1 MKAAAAEIFMA
12 LLVIIIFSLSL
23 GGTFSSLNANIFKEY
38 SETLKESMII
48 NSSYNIEFAK
58 MGLQHALK
66 YSLHAA
72 IMQPIN
78 DQSYYTDYWYY
89 FEPVLPIAVL
99 DTKFFLENWTT
110 YFFNP
115 YAKELA
121 EFYNLNIPRVKSPKL
136 FSEAVPQPFDIGNET
151 CKNIGGTWISEFR
164 ICDLANVACDEE
176 ACIHAG
182 GVWDEGYENCL
193 ALGRAECEA
202 AGGTWWERYKICVC
216 GNITG
221 ISELSLFTLPAFILR
236 HSNLIKADS
245 FYNSTT
251 GRCEPITNET
261 CKLFGGEWVN
271 ITFPFSQTYCN
282 FPGEVFVSGGIKEFP
297 FFFPS
302 GREAFIDV
310 VNARIGAKNKISK
323 SSQAINIFD
332 SLNLSSGT
340 VNTYLLSAILQGKDI
355 VRNEISGSFPFWDLS
370 CGPEPPG
377 SLKIIAERAKQITSE
392 ELCKKV
398 SKETDCDEGC
408 TCKVLAPEQCIAEI
422 EKNISSYLGT
432 KTWRVYPLCSSYCAG
447 SAPFGDPLSVEISAK
462 PIISYS
468 ASCTATCQNCNTT
481 SGTAGKKT
489 NITCYFSN
497 WQIALQLDVNIFTA
511 ASHPIGDE
519 FKNLNLNFKL
529 IDGDKGALNPPKIS
543 LTCEGKNFFSATE
556 RKCEKLARFGYNCE
570 WNSTYN
576 LCSCP
581 GGNPC

>member
-12 LLVIIIFSLSL
+12 LLVMIIFSLSL
-23 GGTFSSLNANIFKEY
+23 GGTFSSLNTNIFKEY

-78 DQSYYTDYWYY
+78 DQSYYADYWYY

-99 DTKFFLENWTT
+99 DTKFFLENWTA
-110 YFFNP
+110 YFFNF
-115 YAKELA
+115 YVNNLT
-121 EFYNLNIPRVKSPKL
+121 EFYNLNIPRVKPPKL
-136 FSEAVPQPFDIGNET
+136 FSQAVPQPFDIGNET
-151 CKNIGGTWISEFR
+151 CKNIGGNWDSEHR
-164 ICDLANVACDEE
+164 LCDLANVACDEE
-176 ACIHAG
+176 KCKSVDGI
-182 GVWDEGYENCL
+182 WDEKSENCL
-193 ALGRAECEA
+193 ALGRSECAA
-202 AGGTWWERYKICVC
+202 AGGTWWERYRICVC
-216 GNITG
+216 DGLR
-221 ISELSLFTLPAFILR
+221 SSLTR
-236 HSNLIKADS
+236 TDS

-271 ITFPFSQTYCN
+271 ITFPFSDTYCN
-282 FPGEVFVSGGIKEFP
+282 FPGEVFVSGGI
-297 FFFPS
+297 S
-302 GREAFIDV
+302 DIDV
-310 VNARIGAKNKISK
+310 VNARIGSKNKISK

-340 VNTYLLSAILQGKDI
+340 VNTYLLFAISAGNNIID
-355 VRNEISGSFPFWDLS
+355 NEISGSVPFWNEQI
-370 CGPEPPG
+370 CGFPGPPG

-392 ELCKKV
+392 EFCKKV

-422 EKNISSYLGT
+422 ERNISSSYPSCESFCALPAPLG
-432 KTWRVYPLCSSYCAG
+432 S
-447 SAPFGDPLSVEISAK
+447 PFSIKVSGAK

-481 SGTAGKKT
+481 SGTQGKKT

-497 WQIALQLDVNIFTA
+497 WQIAAELDVSILTA
-511 ASHPIGDE
+511 AFHPVDGE
-519 FKNLNLNFKL
+519 FKNLNLGFKI

>member
-12 LLVIIIFSLSL
+12 LLVMIIFSLSL
-23 GGTFSSLNANIFKEY
+23 GGVFSSLNTNIFKEY

-72 IMQPIN
+72 IMQPIW
-78 DQSYYTDYWYY
+78 DDGGYYADYWYY
-89 FEPVLPIAVL
+89 FEPVSPIGIL
-99 DTKFFLENWTT
+99 DTKFFLEKWTA
-110 YFFNP
+110 YFFNF
-115 YAKELA
+115 YVNNLT
-121 EFYNLNIPRVKSPKL
+121 EFYNLNIPRVKPPKL

-151 CKNIGGTWISEFR
+151 CKNIGGNWDSEHR
-164 ICDLANVACDEE
+164 LCDLANVACDEE

-182 GVWDEGYENCL
+182 GMWDETGENCL
-193 ALGRAECEA
+193 ALGRSECVNIS
-202 AGGTWWERYKICVC
+202 GTWWERFKICVC
-216 GNITG
+216 DGLR
-221 ISELSLFTLPAFILR
+221 SSLTR
-236 HSNLIKADS
+236 TDS

-251 GRCEPITNET
+251 RRCEPITNET

-271 ITFPFSQTYCN
+271 ITFPFYDTYCN
-282 FPGEVFVSGGIKEFP
+282 FPGEVFVSGGI
-297 FFFPS
+297 S
-302 GREAFIDV
+302 DIDV
-310 VNARIGAKNKISK
+310 INARIGTKNKISK

-340 VNTYLLSAILQGKDI
+340 VNTYLLAAESIAQQILDEKLPRIRDTILEVKEQIIRERDFCGK
-355 VRNEISGSFPFWDLS
+355 E
-370 CGPEPPG
+370 
-377 SLKIIAERAKQITSE
+377 TS
-392 ELCKKV
+392 
-398 SKETDCDEGC
+398 ETDCNGGCVCGVIAPDRCINEIVRRIKTSLPPDESWC
-408 TCKVLAPEQCIAEI
+408 ALPAP
-422 EKNISSYLGT
+422 S
-432 KTWRVYPLCSSYCAG
+432 G
-447 SAPFGDPLSVEISAK
+447 SPLSFKVSGAK

-481 SGTAGKKT
+481 SGTQGKKT

-497 WQIALQLDVNIFTA
+497 WQIAVELDVNILTA
-511 ASHPIGDE
+511 AFHPVNGE
-519 FKNLNLNFKL
+519 FKNLNLGFK
-529 IDGDKGALNPPKIS
+529 IIEGDRGAVGSAPNLDASSPAPKIS
-543 LTCEGKNFFSATE
+543 LTCEGKNFFSATQ